1 VIKAK
6 AGFKYG
12 HRGQAYELPELWTV
26 VGERD
31 FAPYRRAGITYQI
44 AALIVDLK
52 GVGPVQLVFVRQP
65 TRRGHKM
72 LESVLMCTD
81 VREAPKQ
88 VLRAYL
94 LRWRIEVC
102 YREVKQN
109 HAFGAFHAQAFEINY
124 GQTMLSL
131 VAYLFVSLLR
141 LIVPALRERSLGWI
155 KEHYLNAVV
164 RLVTTDGPDGPS
176 PVLEFPS

>member
-1 VIKAK
+1 
-6 AGFKYG
+6 
-12 HRGQAYELPELWTV
+12 
-26 VGERD
+26 
-31 FAPYRRAGITYQI
+31 
-44 AALIVDLK
+44 
-52 GVGPVQLVFVRQP
+52 
-65 TRRGHKM
+65 M